1 MSAPLVLD
9 AAAVA
14 AACPPADAVVAIRSA
29 LTRGLDPAADL
40 PRQAVPLDAGQ
51 LLLMPSDG
59 GGDLAHVGIKLA
71 TVAPA
76 NPDLGLPRIQGS
88 YLLLDAATLGVVA
101 MLDGITLTTLRTPA
115 VSVAAVLDRLLAK
128 PGPAPG
134 PGPDLD
140 PGAEAGPKPGLAPGP
155 APGPEAGPA
164 PGQEPLLDP
173 LGVAVIGS
181 GPQAHGHVATLADVL
196 RGRRELAPVTQLVRN
211 PGRVTPIDG
220 AQIVRLG
227 SEESDAALRTADVVV
242 CATSAREPLFDAA
255 LIADT
260 AIVIAVGSHEPDARE
275 LPAGLLA
282 RATVVVEDPGA
293 ALREAG
299 DVVLAIAD
307 GALRTQDLVPMRDVV
322 TGAVHPDPARPL
334 VFKSTGMSW
343 EDLVVAEEVLAG
355 ARLH

>member
-1 MSAPLVLD
+1 MSAPLVLN

-14 AACPPADAVVAIRSA
+14 AACPPADAVAA
-29 LTRGLDPAADL
+29 LRAALNRGLDPAADL

-71 TVAPA
+71 TVTPA
-76 NPDLGLPRIQGS
+76 NPDRGLPRVQGS

-101 MLDGITLTTLRTPA
+101 MLDGIALTTLRTPA

-128 PGPAPG
+128 PGPEP
-134 PGPDLD
+134 
-140 PGAEAGPKPGLAPGP
+140 EP
-155 APGPEAGPA
+155 AL
-164 PGQEPLLDP
+164 GQEPAPDP
-173 LGVAVIGS
+173 LRVAVFGS
-181 GPQAHGHVATLADVL
+181 GPQAHGHVATLVDVL
-196 RGRRELAPVTQLVRN
+196 RGRRELASATQLVRD
-211 PGRVTPIDG
+211 PGRAAPIDG
-220 AQIVRLG
+220 ARVVRLG
-227 SEESDAALRTADVVV
+227 SPESDDAVRAADVVV
-242 CATSAREPLFDAA
+242 CATSAREPLFDAG

-260 AIVIAVGSHEPDARE
+260 AVVLAVGSHEPDARE
-275 LPAGLLA
+275 LPAELLA

-307 GALRTQDLVPMRDVV
+307 GALRAEDLVPLRDVV
-322 TGAVHPDPARPL
+322 TGAVRPDPARPL

-343 EDLVVAEEVLAG
+343 EDLVVAEAVVAG
-355 ARLH
+355 ART